1 MKLEEKIATANKRII
16 ELQTLI
22 KYWEND
28 SRTKVDRELQ
38 STVS

>member
-1 MKLEEKIATANKRII
+1 MKIEEKIATANKRII

-28 SRTKVDRELQ
+28 SRTKVDRKLQ

>member
-16 ELQTLI
+16 ELRTLI

-28 SRTKVDRELQ
+28 SRTRVDRKLQ
-38 STVS
+38 STVG

>member
-1 MKLEEKIATANKRII
+1 MKIEEKIATANKRII

-28 SRTKVDRELQ
+28 SRTKVDRKLQ
-38 STVS
+38 STVG

>member
-1 MKLEEKIATANKRII
+1 MRLKEKIETANKRII

-28 SRTKVDRELQ
+28 ARAKVDRELQ